1 MDSSRFRITAVLAA
15 ALIFAGGAFADG
27 AFADAPGSLPALPTP
42 AALALSAPASPALP
56 ASSAL
61 PASAGSS
68 GAQAFMFPAG
78 DSSAGGTLAFPFDL
92 ELGREIALVAA
103 GGGLYASSFYFQSIK
118 ASPDAAQIDP
128 SVIPF
133 FDRLYVTNHNAALGY
148 VADGLVG
155 VTALLPAVALP
166 GMSFNQVLDTGVMYV
181 ETMGLAIGASS
192 ALKALVFRYRPF
204 AYGASPSAFSDP
216 DIASS
221 FPSNHST
228 LAFAS
233 AVFAGYLFD
242 QTHPDSP
249 YRWAVWGAGLGLA
262 TLTASIRVVSGD
274 HFLSDVVSGAAL
286 GAACG
291 FVVPWL
297 HTIAAKATVPGPGDS
312 KLGLEP
318 LPDGMALKLSFL
330 P

>member
-1 MDSSRFRITAVLAA
+1 MNVSRFRAAAILAA
-15 ALIFAGGAFADG
+15 ALSAGAFAGGVFAE
-27 AFADAPGSLPALPTP
+27 APGSV
-42 AALALSAPASPALP
+42 
-56 ASSAL
+56 SAL
-61 PASAGSS
+61 PNSAAQALQFSAG
-68 GAQAFMFPAG
+68 G
-78 DSSAGGTLAFPFDL
+78 SSAGGIVSFPFDL
-92 ELGREIALVAA
+92 QLGREIALVAA

-118 ASPDAAQIDP
+118 ASPNASQIDP
-128 SVIPF
+128 NAIPF
-133 FDRLYVTNHNAALGY
+133 FDRLYVTTHSAALGY

-166 GMSFNQVLDTGVMYV
+166 GMSFNQILDTGVMYV
-181 ETMGLAIGASS
+181 ETMGLAIGTSS
-192 ALKALVFRYRPF
+192 ALKSIFFRYRPY
-204 AYGASPSAFSDP
+204 AYAAPSSDFSDP

-242 QTHPDSP
+242 KTHPDSP

-262 TLTASIRVVSGD
+262 TVTASIRIASGD

-297 HTIAAKATVPGPGDS
+297 HTVAAKTTVQGPGDS
-312 KLGLEP
+312 KVGLES
-318 LPDGMALKLSFL
+318 LPDGVALKLSFM